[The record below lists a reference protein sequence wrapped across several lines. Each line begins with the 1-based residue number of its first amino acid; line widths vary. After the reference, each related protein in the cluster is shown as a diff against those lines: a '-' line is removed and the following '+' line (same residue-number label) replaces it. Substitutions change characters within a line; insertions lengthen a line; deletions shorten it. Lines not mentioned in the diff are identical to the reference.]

1 MDMLSSAAIAFV
13 GAMGIFF
20 IWRAITH
27 QSLAKDAT
35 VTRHHAFGES
45 IGILRDDASGQ
56 PLSGVFPVVRT
67 TPMLDRLFGP
77 LLGRLSYRMAMLL
90 RRMDKDEA
98 RLRAAG
104 YPARYPTVYDLYAWK
119 IAMAL
124 FLFFIGLA
132 ASLIAGSG
140 FVFLAFGL
148 GVLGMFLPD
157 IQLAQLA
164 RKREEQMR
172 FEMAFS
178 LHRMAVFCAAGG
190 SLSEA
195 AQHLAY
201 SNRGGVFIHE
211 LRQITADMQKGMTLD
226 EALEQMKERNPNMP
240 EVVTLSELLRASGR
254 TGTSNAEVLRG
265 LGNMLIDKAL
275 QEMEQRGIASG
286 VQMVLPVGG
295 LILPAIGLAV
305 MGPGIFLAA
314 QYFLFR

>member
-1 MDMLSSAAIAFV
+1 MDFFTTAAIALV
-13 GAMGIFF
+13 GATGIVLV
-20 IWRAITH
+20 WRAIT
-27 QSLAKDAT
+27 QPSLAKNAT
-35 VTRHHAFGES
+35 G
-45 IGILRDDASGQ
+45 GQ
-56 PLSGVFPVVRT
+56 PLSGIYPIVRT
-67 TPMLDRLFGP
+67 TPLLDRLFGP
-77 LLGRLSYRMAMLL
+77 LLGQLSYRLALIL

-104 YPARYPTVYDLYAWK
+104 YPPRYPTVYDLYAWK

-124 FLFFIGLA
+124 FLFFVGIA
-132 ASLIAGSG
+132 ASLVAGSG
-140 FVFLAFGL
+140 FVYLAFGL
-148 GVLGMFLPD
+148 GILGMFLPD
-157 IQLAQLA
+157 IQLAQLI

-190 SLSEA
+190 TLSEA
-195 AQHLAY
+195 AQHVAY
-201 SNRGGVFIHE
+201 SNRGGVFINE
-211 LRQITADMQKGMTLD
+211 LRQITADTQKGMTLD
-226 EALEQMKERNPNMP
+226 EALEQMKERNPNIP

-286 VQMVLPVGG
+286 VQMVIPVGG
-295 LILPAIGLAV
+295 LILPAIGIAV